1 MFLKDALGN
10 IENEFEIMD
19 EKSIKANI
27 KVEKIRG
34 EG

>member
-27 KVEKIRG
+27 KVEK
-34 EG
+34 

>member
-27 KVEKIRG
+27 KFKIKG
-34 EG
+34 GG